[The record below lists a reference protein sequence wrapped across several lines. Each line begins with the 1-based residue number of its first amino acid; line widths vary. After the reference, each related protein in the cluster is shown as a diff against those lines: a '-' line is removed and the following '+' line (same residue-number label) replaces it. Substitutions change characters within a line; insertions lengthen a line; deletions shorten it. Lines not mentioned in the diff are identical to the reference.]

1 MPEYHYRAEEDACGA
16 MTDQDEVFAQAA
28 AGMEPGYGE
37 GTGQEPAYDTKAGA
51 GSPVKSRMALHNA
64 MAVYSKKQEITMTK
78 KENTRI

>member
-1 MPEYHYRAEEDACGA
+1 
-16 MTDQDEVFAQAA
+16 
-28 AGMEPGYGE
+28 MESGYGE
-37 GTGQEPAYDTKAGA
+37 GTGPEPAYDTKAGA